1 MRRLKNVIL
10 SSSLR
15 TGTISQSR
23 SSSSSRRRCCESGSF
38 LRRSA
43 NNDDERRSGDG
54 GLLRR
59 GLGRFHYSALAATT
73 TTTTDNRK
81 YEGEDDFEKRR
92 GKKCNN
98 TSAKSK
104 KNDDATAKTT
114 KSLWAQT
121 ASEAIPNPETLLTY
135 RCAENLS
142 NAQASAVL
150 SPNPSFVRVLAGP
163 GSGKTHV
170 LVSRVQHLI
179 EDQNVLPENI
189 LCITFT
195 NKAAKELRNRLEKA
209 MGAEVSRAIT
219 AGTFHAVAARILRK
233 HVDKLHEELERTSD
247 FTIYD
252 SDDSKSVVR
261 DILVEKLGQ
270 SKKSAAPLP
279 MKNFISAAKSS
290 MKTSVNVNARTA
302 MDSALRMK
310 ARKGNSNS
318 NFDDDDS
325 NDGRGRSSMMASS
338 SSSGIALLREQFDIV
353 WSEYEQKLREANSF
367 DFDDL
372 LSTVVYL
379 FENRPDAKRYLQN
392 RWSHVLVDE
401 FQDTSL
407 AQYEMIRHLGER
419 AETLFVVGDADQA
432 IYGWRGA
439 EVSNI
444 RSRFD
449 DDFRNAQTF
458 RLTTNYRSTATIVSA
473 ARAVIQQSEI
483 PSALMSW
490 DAIKEG
496 GQDVAVVEAGD
507 EREEGAFIAMQV
519 KQMLEDAEKK
529 TASNNRSSDDDSL
542 EGLRKKDIAVLYRT
556 NTQARALE
564 EAFVRAGVPHVVVG
578 DQSFY
583 GRKEIKDLIAY
594 LRVASNSSDGVSLRR
609 IINTPTRGIGE
620 KTIEKLEEWVSRCE
634 APSLGAALFDRAWAT
649 NNSSDDPDHA
659 ILPSAKEI
667 GISARARN
675 SVLAF
680 AKTLIEIR
688 KTADTVTNPGEV
700 LKKVIA
706 MTDYENYVKD
716 KDDASE
722 RWDHVA
728 ELIQLATDAEENLA
742 ENDIEGD
749 GTNAASKNPK
759 TTLAAF
765 LEGVSLLSSS
775 EATHGNETFDDEEDE
790 SRKER
795 ADAVKLMTLHASK
808 GAEFDVVFIAGCEDG
823 LTPSARANESAE
835 ERDEEVRLFYVG
847 VTRAKKK
854 LFLCHASTRRRFGSK
869 PEVRTRS
876 PFVDAIAEALGQ
888 SGNSNVLKPKVP
900 KSAKPARKNTSTFD
914 WKKRIV
920 VDVNQEN
927 INGGGGSGDDEKA
940 RRLRRARQSVAKATG
955 LDGANSIEF

>member
-1 MRRLKNVIL
+1 MMTTLAMMRCHNRK
-10 SSSLR
+10 SL
-15 TGTISQSR
+15 
-23 SSSSSRRRCCESGSF
+23 C
-38 LRRSA
+38 
-43 NNDDERRSGDG
+43 
-54 GLLRR
+54 RR
-59 GLGRFHYSALAATT
+59 GFVGVLAVARAMTTTMEKSNANERFAKNFAWRSRERFWVGNRAKNYSAVAAT
-73 TTTTDNRK
+73 K
-81 YEGEDDFEKRR
+81 EEEGDVENGGAETKKKG
-92 GKKCNN
+92 GK
-98 TSAKSK
+98 TK
-104 KNDDATAKTT
+104 KTFANAPPQKN
-114 KSLWAQT
+114 KWAQT
-121 ASEAIPNPETLLTY
+121 AAEAIPDPTTLLNY
-135 RCAENLS
+135 RCSENLS
-142 NAQASAVL
+142 DAQANAVL

-209 MGAEVSRAIT
+209 MGVGVSRAIT

-233 HVDKLHEELERTSD
+233 HVGKLHEELQRTSD
-247 FTIYD
+247 FSIYD
-252 SDDSKSVVR
+252 SDDSKALIR

-270 SKKSAAPLP
+270 TKKSAAPLP

-310 ARKGNSNS
+310 ARGGNN
-318 NFDDDDS
+318 NNGEDDGKKPS
-325 NDGRGRSSMMASS
+325 AMMTSS

-372 LSTVVYL
+372 LSAVVYL
-379 FENRPDAKRYLQN
+379 FETRPDAKRYLQN

-407 AQYEMIRHLGER
+407 TQYEMIRHIGEK
-419 AETLFVVGDADQA
+419 AETIFVVGDADQA

-439 EVSNI
+439 EVMNI
-444 RSRFD
+444 RSRFE

-507 EREEGAFIAMQV
+507 EREEGAFIATQV
-519 KQMLEDAEKK
+519 KQMLKDAGKK
-529 TASNNRSSDDDSL
+529 TKSSNSGSSSSIDIL

-609 IINTPTRGIGE
+609 IINTPSRGIGE
-620 KTIEKLEEWVSRCE
+620 KTVEKLEEWVSRCE

-649 NNSSDDPDHA
+649 DADSNDPDNN
-659 ILPSAKEI
+659 ILPSAKEM
-667 GISARARN
+667 GITARARN

-680 AKTLIEIR
+680 AKTLIQIR

-706 MTDYENYVKD
+706 MTDYENHIKD
-716 KDDASE
+716 KDDANE
-722 RWDHVA
+722 RWSHVA

-742 ENDIEGD
+742 ENDIEGG
-749 GTNAASKNPK
+749 GTYASKSPK
-759 TTLAAF
+759 TILSAF

-775 EATHGNETFDDEEDE
+775 EATHGDEMFDDEEDE

-823 LTPSARANESAE
+823 FTPSARANESAE

-854 LFLCHASTRRRFGSK
+854 LFLCHANTRRRFGGK

-888 SGNSNVLKPKVP
+888 SGNSNILKPKVP
-900 KSAKPARKNTSTFD
+900 KSAAKPARKNTSTFD

-920 VDVNQEN
+920 VDVNEN
-927 INGGGGSGDDEKA
+927 GEEKIVDDEKL

-955 LDGANSIEF
+955 LDANSIEF

>member
-10 SSSLR
+10 SSS
-15 TGTISQSR
+15 
-23 SSSSSRRRCCESGSF
+23 SSSLATLMRTARSPVLFSSRRCESSF
-38 LRRSA
+38 LRSGR
-43 NNDDERRSGDG
+43 GDG

-59 GLGRFHYSALAATT
+59 GLGRFHSALAATT
-73 TTTTDNRK
+73 TTTTDNQK
-81 YEGEDDFEKRR
+81 YEEGEDFEKRR
-92 GKKCNN
+92 GKKFNN
-98 TSAKSK
+98 TTAKSK
-104 KNDDATAKTT
+104 KNDATAKTT

-310 ARKGNSNS
+310 ARKGNSTS

-325 NDGRGRSSMMASS
+325 NDERGRSSMMASS

-749 GTNAASKNPK
+749 GTNAASKSPK

-920 VDVNQEN
+920 VDVNQEK

>member
-1 MRRLKNVIL
+1 MQIK
-10 SSSLR
+10 
-15 TGTISQSR
+15 
-23 SSSSSRRRCCESGSF
+23 
-38 LRRSA
+38 
-43 NNDDERRSGDG
+43 
-54 GLLRR
+54 
-59 GLGRFHYSALAATT
+59 
-73 TTTTDNRK
+73 
-81 YEGEDDFEKRR
+81 
-92 GKKCNN
+92 
-98 TSAKSK
+98 
-104 KNDDATAKTT
+104 
-114 KSLWAQT
+114 
-121 ASEAIPNPETLLTY
+121 P
-135 RCAENLS
+135 
-142 NAQASAVL
+142 
-150 SPNPSFVRVLAGP
+150 
-163 GSGKTHV
+163 
-170 LVSRVQHLI
+170 
-179 EDQNVLPENI
+179 
-189 LCITFT
+189 FT
-195 NKAAKELRNRLEKA
+195 
-209 MGAEVSRAIT
+209 
-219 AGTFHAVAARILRK
+219 
-233 HVDKLHEELERTSD
+233 
-247 FTIYD
+247 
-252 SDDSKSVVR
+252 
-261 DILVEKLGQ
+261 
-270 SKKSAAPLP
+270 
-279 MKNFISAAKSS
+279 
-290 MKTSVNVNARTA
+290 
-302 MDSALRMK
+302 
-310 ARKGNSNS
+310 
-318 NFDDDDS
+318 
-325 NDGRGRSSMMASS
+325 
-338 SSSGIALLREQFDIV
+338 
-353 WSEYEQKLREANSF
+353 
-367 DFDDL
+367 
-372 LSTVVYL
+372 
-379 FENRPDAKRYLQN
+379 
-392 RWSHVLVDE
+392 
-401 FQDTSL
+401 
-407 AQYEMIRHLGER
+407 
-419 AETLFVVGDADQA
+419 
-432 IYGWRGA
+432 
-439 EVSNI
+439 
-444 RSRFD
+444 D

-529 TASNNRSSDDDSL
+529 TTSNNNRSSDDSL
-542 EGLRKKDIAVLYRT
+542 EGLKKKDIAVLYRT

-649 NNSSDDPDHA
+649 TNSSDDPDHA
-659 ILPSAKEI
+659 ILPSAKEM

-749 GTNAASKNPK
+749 GTNAVSKSPK

-927 INGGGGSGDDEKA
+927 INGSGGNGDDEKA

>member
-10 SSSLR
+10 SSS
-15 TGTISQSR
+15 
-23 SSSSSRRRCCESGSF
+23 SSSSLATLWTARSPVLFSSRRCESSF
-38 LRRSA
+38 LRSGR
-43 NNDDERRSGDG
+43 GDG
-54 GLLRR
+54 GLLR

-73 TTTTDNRK
+73 TTTTDNQK
-81 YEGEDDFEKRR
+81 YEGEDFEKRR
-92 GKKCNN
+92 GKKFNN
-98 TSAKSK
+98 TTAKSK
-104 KNDDATAKTT
+104 KNDATAKTT

-310 ARKGNSNS
+310 ARKGNSTS

-325 NDGRGRSSMMASS
+325 NDERGRSSMMASS

-749 GTNAASKNPK
+749 GTNAVSKSPK

>member
-10 SSSLR
+10 SSS
-15 TGTISQSR
+15 
-23 SSSSSRRRCCESGSF
+23 SSSLATLWTARSPVLFSSRRCESSF
-38 LRRSA
+38 LRSGC
-43 NNDDERRSGDG
+43 GDG
-54 GLLRR
+54 GLLR

-73 TTTTDNRK
+73 TTTTDNQK
-81 YEGEDDFEKRR
+81 YEGEDFEKRR
-92 GKKCNN
+92 GKKFNN
-98 TSAKSK
+98 TTAKSK
-104 KNDDATAKTT
+104 KNDATAKTT

-310 ARKGNSNS
+310 ARKGNSTS

-325 NDGRGRSSMMASS
+325 NDERGRSSMMASS

-749 GTNAASKNPK
+749 GTNAVSKSPK

>member
-1 MRRLKNVIL
+1 M
-10 SSSLR
+10 
-15 TGTISQSR
+15 
-23 SSSSSRRRCCESGSF
+23 
-38 LRRSA
+38 
-43 NNDDERRSGDG
+43 NNG
-54 GLLRR
+54 
-59 GLGRFHYSALAATT
+59 
-73 TTTTDNRK
+73 
-81 YEGEDDFEKRR
+81 
-92 GKKCNN
+92 
-98 TSAKSK
+98 
-104 KNDDATAKTT
+104 
-114 KSLWAQT
+114 WAQT
-121 ASEAIPNPETLLTY
+121 ASEAIPDPRMLLNY
-135 RCAENLS
+135 RCASNLS
-142 NAQASAVL
+142 TQQANAVL

-179 EDQNVLPENI
+179 EDENVSPENI

-195 NKAAKELRNRLEKA
+195 NKAAKELRNRLEKT
-209 MGAEVSRAIT
+209 MGADVSRAIT

-233 HVDKLHEELERTSD
+233 HVEKVHEALERTAD

-252 SDDSKSVVR
+252 SDDSKAVVR

-270 SKKSAAPLP
+270 TKKSAAPLP
-279 MKNFISAAKSS
+279 MKNFISSAKSS

-310 ARKGNSNS
+310 ARGGSSNS
-318 NFDDDDS
+318 DVDDDD
-325 NDGRGRSSMMASS
+325 RRRKSS
-338 SSSGIALLREQFDIV
+338 SSSSSSSSLSSSSAGIALLREQFDIV

-372 LSTVVYL
+372 LSAVVYL

-407 AQYEMIRHLGER
+407 AQYEMIRHLGEK

-439 EVSNI
+439 EVANI

-507 EREEGAFIAMQV
+507 EREEGAFIATQV
-519 KQMLEDAEKK
+519 KQMLKDAEKK
-529 TASNNRSSDDDSL
+529 TNSSSAGGSSNGNRDDSL

-609 IINTPTRGIGE
+609 VINTPTRGIGE
-620 KTIEKLEEWVSRCE
+620 KTVEKLEEWVSRCE
-634 APSLGAALFDRAWAT
+634 APSLGAALFDRAWAK
-649 NNSSDDPDHA
+649 NSDSDDPDHE
-659 ILPSAKEI
+659 ILPSAKDM
-667 GISARARN
+667 GITARARN

-688 KTADTVTNPGEV
+688 KTADTVSNPGEV
-700 LKKVIA
+700 LKKVVA
-706 MTDYENYVKD
+706 MTDYENHVKD
-716 KDDASE
+716 KDDANE
-722 RWDHVA
+722 RWGHVA

-742 ENDIEGD
+742 ENDIEGGG
-749 GTNAASKNPK
+749 GTNTTSKSPK
-759 TTLAAF
+759 TTLAEF

-775 EATHGNETFDDEEDE
+775 EATHGNEMFDDEEDE

-854 LFLCHASTRRRFGSK
+854 LYLCHASTRRRFGSK

-876 PFVDAIAEALGQ
+876 PFVDAIADALGQ
-888 SGNSNVLKPKVP
+888 SGNSNILKPKVP

-920 VDVNQEN
+920 VDAEESAS
-927 INGGGGSGDDEKA
+927 GGGAGGHGDDEKA

-955 LDGANSIEF
+955 IDANSIEF

>member
-1 MRRLKNVIL
+1 VLF
-10 SSSLR
+10 
-15 TGTISQSR
+15 
-23 SSSSSRRRCCESGSF
+23 SSRCESSF
-38 LRRSA
+38 LRSA
-43 NNDDERRSGDG
+43 NERSGRRGDCG
-54 GLLRR
+54 LRR
-59 GLGRFHYSALAATT
+59 DLGRFHSALAATT
-73 TTTTDNRK
+73 TDHN
-81 YEGEDDFEKRR
+81 YEEEEEDFEKKR
-92 GKKCNN
+92 GKKS
-98 TSAKSK
+98 TKTASK
-104 KNDDATAKTT
+104 KNATAKTT
-114 KSLWAQT
+114 ASLWAQT
-121 ASEAIPNPETLLTY
+121 ASEAIPNPETLLNY
-135 RCAENLS
+135 RCAKNLS

-233 HVDKLHEELERTSD
+233 HVEKLHEELERTSD

-318 NFDDDDS
+318 NFDDDDDS
-325 NDGRGRSSMMASS
+325 NDGRGRSSMIASS

-372 LSTVVYL
+372 LSAVVYL

-529 TASNNRSSDDDSL
+529 TTSNKNRSSDDSL

-649 NNSSDDPDHA
+649 TNSSDDPDHA
-659 ILPSAKEI
+659 ILPSAKEM

-706 MTDYENYVKD
+706 MTDYENHVKD

-722 RWDHVA
+722 RWGHVA

-749 GTNAASKNPK
+749 GTNAASKSPK

-927 INGGGGSGDDEKA
+927 INGSGGNGDDEKA

>member
-10 SSSLR
+10 SSS
-15 TGTISQSR
+15 
-23 SSSSSRRRCCESGSF
+23 SSSLATLWTARSPVLFSSRRCESSF
-38 LRRSA
+38 LRSGR
-43 NNDDERRSGDG
+43 GDG
-54 GLLRR
+54 GLLR

-73 TTTTDNRK
+73 TTTTDNQK
-81 YEGEDDFEKRR
+81 YEGEDFEKRR
-92 GKKCNN
+92 GKKFNN
-98 TSAKSK
+98 TTAKSK
-104 KNDDATAKTT
+104 KNDATAKTT

-310 ARKGNSNS
+310 ARKGNSTS

-325 NDGRGRSSMMASS
+325 NDERGRSSMMASS

-749 GTNAASKNPK
+749 GTNAVSKSPK

-823 LTPSARANESAE
+823 LTPSARANESVE

>member
-1 MRRLKNVIL
+1 MLF
-10 SSSLR
+10 
-15 TGTISQSR
+15 
-23 SSSSSRRRCCESGSF
+23 SSRCESSF
-38 LRRSA
+38 LNRA
-43 NNDDERRSGDG
+43 NERSGRRGDCG
-54 GLLRR
+54 LRR
-59 GLGRFHYSALAATT
+59 DLGRFHSALAATT
-73 TTTTDNRK
+73 TDHN
-81 YEGEDDFEKRR
+81 YEEEEEDFEKKR
-92 GKKCNN
+92 GKKS
-98 TSAKSK
+98 TKTASK
-104 KNDDATAKTT
+104 KNATAKTT
-114 KSLWAQT
+114 TSLWAQT

-135 RCAENLS
+135 RCAKNLS

-233 HVDKLHEELERTSD
+233 HVEKLHEELERTSD

-318 NFDDDDS
+318 NFDDDDDS
-325 NDGRGRSSMMASS
+325 NDGRGRSSMIASS

-372 LSTVVYL
+372 LSAVVYL

-749 GTNAASKNPK
+749 GTNAVSKSPK

-927 INGGGGSGDDEKA
+927 INGSGGNGDDEKA

>member
-1 MRRLKNVIL
+1 MLF
-10 SSSLR
+10 
-15 TGTISQSR
+15 
-23 SSSSSRRRCCESGSF
+23 SSRCESSF
-38 LRRSA
+38 LRSA
-43 NNDDERRSGDG
+43 NERSG
-54 GLLRR
+54 RR
-59 GLGRFHYSALAATT
+59 GDCGLRDLGRFHSALAATT
-73 TTTTDNRK
+73 TDHN
-81 YEGEDDFEKRR
+81 YEEEGEDFEKKR
-92 GKKCNN
+92 GKKS
-98 TSAKSK
+98 TKTASK
-104 KNDDATAKTT
+104 KNATAKTT
-114 KSLWAQT
+114 TSLWAQT

-135 RCAENLS
+135 RCAKNLS

-233 HVDKLHEELERTSD
+233 HVEKLHEELERTSD

-318 NFDDDDS
+318 NFDDDDGDS
-325 NDGRGRSSMMASS
+325 NDGRGRSSMIASS

-372 LSTVVYL
+372 LSAVVYL

-706 MTDYENYVKD
+706 MTDYENHVKD

-722 RWDHVA
+722 RWGHVA

-749 GTNAASKNPK
+749 GTNAASKSPK

-900 KSAKPARKNTSTFD
+900 KSAKPVRKNTSTFD

-927 INGGGGSGDDEKA
+927 INGSGGNGDDEKA

>member
-10 SSSLR
+10 SSS
-15 TGTISQSR
+15 
-23 SSSSSRRRCCESGSF
+23 SSSSLATLWTARSPVLFSSRRCESSF
-38 LRRSA
+38 LRSGC
-43 NNDDERRSGDG
+43 GDG
-54 GLLRR
+54 GLLR

-73 TTTTDNRK
+73 TTTTDNQK
-81 YEGEDDFEKRR
+81 YEGEDFEKRR
-92 GKKCNN
+92 GKKFNN
-98 TSAKSK
+98 TTAKSK

-310 ARKGNSNS
+310 ARKGNSTS

-325 NDGRGRSSMMASS
+325 NDERGRSSMMASS

-749 GTNAASKNPK
+749 GTNAVSKSPK

>member
-10 SSSLR
+10 SSS
-15 TGTISQSR
+15 
-23 SSSSSRRRCCESGSF
+23 SSSLATLWTARSPVLFSSRRCESSF
-38 LRRSA
+38 LRSGC
-43 NNDDERRSGDG
+43 GDG
-54 GLLRR
+54 GLLR

-73 TTTTDNRK
+73 TTTDNQK
-81 YEGEDDFEKRR
+81 YEGEDFEKRR
-92 GKKCNN
+92 GKKFNN
-98 TSAKSK
+98 TTAKSK

-310 ARKGNSNS
+310 ARKGNSTS

-325 NDGRGRSSMMASS
+325 NDERGRSSMMASS

-749 GTNAASKNPK
+749 GTNAVSKSPK

>member
-10 SSSLR
+10 SSS
-15 TGTISQSR
+15 
-23 SSSSSRRRCCESGSF
+23 SSSSLATLWTARSPVLFSSRRCESSF
-38 LRRSA
+38 LRSGR
-43 NNDDERRSGDG
+43 GDG
-54 GLLRR
+54 GLLR

-73 TTTTDNRK
+73 TTTTDNQK
-81 YEGEDDFEKRR
+81 YEGEDFEKRR
-92 GKKCNN
+92 GKKFNN
-98 TSAKSK
+98 TTAKSK
-104 KNDDATAKTT
+104 KNDATAKTT

-310 ARKGNSNS
+310 ARKGNSTS

-325 NDGRGRSSMMASS
+325 NDERGRSSMMASS

-749 GTNAASKNPK
+749 GTNAVSKSPK

-823 LTPSARANESAE
+823 LTPSARANESVE

>member
-1 MRRLKNVIL
+1 MTPMSGVLFRCCRRGCVLQPL
-10 SSSLR
+10 GFCSSS
-15 TGTISQSR
+15 
-23 SSSSSRRRCCESGSF
+23 SSSSSRKKVSSIQNTTTIQRGRILSSTTRCCSS
-38 LRRSA
+38 S
-43 NNDDERRSGDG
+43 S
-54 GLLRR
+54 
-59 GLGRFHYSALAATT
+59 S
-73 TTTTDNRK
+73 
-81 YEGEDDFEKRR
+81 
-92 GKKCNN
+92 
-98 TSAKSK
+98 SSSP
-104 KNDDATAKTT
+104 AKT
-114 KSLWAQT
+114 KNGWAQT
-121 ASEAIPNPETLLTY
+121 ASAAIPDPQTLLNY
-135 RCAENLS
+135 RCSSNLS
-142 NAQASAVL
+142 SQQANAVL

-179 EDQNVLPENI
+179 EDENVSPENI

-195 NKAAKELRNRLEKA
+195 NKAAKELRNRLEKT
-209 MGAEVSRAIT
+209 MGADVSRAIT

-233 HVDKLHEELERTSD
+233 HVEKVHEALERTAD

-252 SDDSKSVVR
+252 SDDSKAVVR

-270 SKKSAAPLP
+270 TKKSAAPLP

-310 ARKGNSNS
+310 ARGGSNNSDV
-318 NFDDDDS
+318 DDDD
-325 NDGRGRSSMMASS
+325 RRKPSS
-338 SSSGIALLREQFDIV
+338 SSSSSLSSSSAGIALLREQFDIV

-372 LSTVVYL
+372 LSAVVYL

-407 AQYEMIRHLGER
+407 AQYEMIRHLGEK

-439 EVSNI
+439 EVANI

-507 EREEGAFIAMQV
+507 EREEGAFIATQV
-519 KQMLEDAEKK
+519 KQMLKDAEKK
-529 TASNNRSSDDDSL
+529 TNSSNAGSSSNGNRDDSL

-609 IINTPTRGIGE
+609 VINTPTRGIGE
-620 KTIEKLEEWVSRCE
+620 KTVEKLEEWVSRCE
-634 APSLGAALFDRAWAT
+634 APSLGAALFDRAWA
-649 NNSSDDPDHA
+649 NNSNSDDPDHE
-659 ILPSAKEI
+659 ILPSAKDM
-667 GISARARN
+667 GITARARN

-688 KTADTVTNPGEV
+688 KTADTVSNPGEV

-706 MTDYENYVKD
+706 MTDYEIHVKD
-716 KDDASE
+716 KDDANE
-722 RWDHVA
+722 RWGHVA

-742 ENDIEGD
+742 ENDIEGGGGGVG
-749 GTNAASKNPK
+749 GTNTTSKSPK

-775 EATHGNETFDDEEDE
+775 EATHGNEMFDDEEDE

-854 LFLCHASTRRRFGSK
+854 LYLCHASTRRRFGSK

-876 PFVDAIAEALGQ
+876 PFVDAIADALGQ
-888 SGNSNVLKPKVP
+888 SGNSNILKPKVP

-920 VDVNQEN
+920 VDAEESVS
-927 INGGGGSGDDEKA
+927 GGVGGHEDDEKA

-955 LDGANSIEF
+955 IDANSIEF

>member
-10 SSSLR
+10 SSS
-15 TGTISQSR
+15 
-23 SSSSSRRRCCESGSF
+23 SSSSLATLWTARSPVLFSSRRCESSF
-38 LRRSA
+38 LRSGC
-43 NNDDERRSGDG
+43 GDG
-54 GLLRR
+54 GLLR

-73 TTTTDNRK
+73 TTTTDNQK
-81 YEGEDDFEKRR
+81 YEGEDFEKRR
-92 GKKCNN
+92 GKKFNN
-98 TSAKSK
+98 TTAKSK
-104 KNDDATAKTT
+104 KNDATAKTT

-310 ARKGNSNS
+310 ARKGNSTS

-325 NDGRGRSSMMASS
+325 NDERGRSSMMASS

-749 GTNAASKNPK
+749 GTNAVSKSPK

>member
-1 MRRLKNVIL
+1 MLF
-10 SSSLR
+10 
-15 TGTISQSR
+15 
-23 SSSSSRRRCCESGSF
+23 SSRCESSF
-38 LRRSA
+38 LNRA
-43 NNDDERRSGDG
+43 NERRSRGSGGD
-54 GLLRR
+54 LRR
-59 GLGRFHYSALAATT
+59 DLGRFHSALAATT
-73 TTTTDNRK
+73 TDHN
-81 YEGEDDFEKRR
+81 YEEEGEDFEKKR
-92 GKKCNN
+92 GKKS
-98 TSAKSK
+98 TKTASK
-104 KNDDATAKTT
+104 KNATAKTT
-114 KSLWAQT
+114 TSLWAQT

-135 RCAENLS
+135 RCAKNLS

-233 HVDKLHEELERTSD
+233 HVEKLHEELERTSD

-318 NFDDDDS
+318 NFDDDDGDS
-325 NDGRGRSSMMASS
+325 NDGRGRSSMIASS

-372 LSTVVYL
+372 LSAVVYL

-706 MTDYENYVKD
+706 MTDYENHVKD

-722 RWDHVA
+722 RWGHVA

-749 GTNAASKNPK
+749 GTNAASKSPK

-927 INGGGGSGDDEKA
+927 INGSGGNGDDEKA